1 MNVAAPPSGFMYTD
15 PVALQPRDEPHA
27 AEPTS
32 VDSALAARQRGLLEV
47 RSVYDTDGL
56 NRMGET
62 MLTASDLGAGCTA
75 GIAQTAPPSDPSET
89 RGSVAD
95 IAKIKDPADPAYHC
109 APARFVRAVRV
120 DAGAH
125 VIHWRYAPR
134 SVRLGAALSLLALAA
149 FLIPVVRRRR
159 GAR

>member
-1 MNVAAPPSGFMYTD
+1 MYDPKAHTWLNVAAPPSGFMYTD

-62 MLTASDLGAGCTA
+62 MLAASASSSRA
-75 GIAQTAPPSDPSET
+75 AN
-89 RGSVAD
+89 
-95 IAKIKDPADPAYHC
+95 PA
-109 APARFVRAVRV
+109 AV
-120 DAGAH
+120 
-125 VIHWRYAPR
+125 
-134 SVRLGAALSLLALAA
+134 
-149 FLIPVVRRRR
+149 
-159 GAR
+159 